1 MDDCARNHGIEM
13 LEIIDL
19 DDITHKWS
27 LKGHIAKGSAKNK
40 SSLHLQAR
48 ALIRDLFPTFQI
60 LEEVGIPVRKNETLF
75 LDFYLPLTKTCIE
88 VHGEQHYKF
97 VQFYHNNTLGFL
109 KHKKRDQMKKEWCEK
124 NDIYYI
130 ELPYNESIDEWTKRL
145 TNA

>member
-1 MDDCARNHGIEM
+1 MNVV
-13 LEIIDL
+13 DL
-19 DDITHKWS
+19 DDNIHKWS
-27 LKGHIAKGSAKNK
+27 LKGHIAKGSMKNK

-48 ALIRDLFPTFQI
+48 DLIKDMFPTFQI

-109 KHKKRDQMKKEWCEK
+109 KHKKRDAQKKEWCEK
-124 NDIYYI
+124 NDINYI
-130 ELPYNESIDEWTKRL
+130 ELPYDEKIDDWRRRL
-145 TNA
+145 TDA